1 MCAMGPAPPPPP
13 PTHPATKMCISAK
26 ISIFLRLQQFLNI
39 VNATAQINE
48 DCIADGAR
56 KVSRAVSLKGFA
68 LRYGRVR
75 QKTIKFYP
83 HVHVTKHITRRT
95 HVTEWRNT
103 LIAETEDHEI
113 NHEKPKSGQTVS
125 RPPNR

>member
-1 MCAMGPAPPPPP
+1 MQQHKLTEAVLFTAP
-13 PTHPATKMCISAK
+13 
-26 ISIFLRLQQFLNI
+26 
-39 VNATAQINE
+39 
-48 DCIADGAR
+48 R
-56 KVSRAVSLKGFA
+56 KVSRPGSLKGFA

-75 QKTIKFYP
+75 QKAIKFYP
-83 HVHVTKHITRRT
+83 HVHVSKHITRRT